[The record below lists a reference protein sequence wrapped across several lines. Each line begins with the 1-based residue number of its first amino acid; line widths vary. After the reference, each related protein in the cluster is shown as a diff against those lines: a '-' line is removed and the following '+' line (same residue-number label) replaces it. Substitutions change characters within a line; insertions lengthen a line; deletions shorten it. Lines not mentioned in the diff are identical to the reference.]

1 MHALVTPDV
10 LDSKICSSTNINDII
25 DKIDHELLKDHN
37 ISKYAHN
44 GKICIIL
51 DEEYPVIVRDLIAE
65 KYREAGWKKVTHQTS
80 SENGERPGLTDFTFY
95 APSYMEDLPDAK

>member
-1 MHALVTPDV
+1 MHPIVSPDM

-25 DKIDHELLKDHN
+25 DKIDHELVKDHH
-37 ISKYAHN
+37 IAQYAHN
-44 GKICIIL
+44 GKIHIIL

-65 KYREAGWKKVTHQTS
+65 KYKEAGWKLVTHRTS
-80 SENGERPGLTDFTFY
+80 SENNERPGLTGFTFY